1 MQQKV
6 YSADNC
12 WSLYHNSCL
21 FLCWSCCCK
30 INSFL
35 QVRTTLLQQTF
46 KYLRDMLFTD
56 TTQDWLSPAWKSCPV
71 HGNRYYFSV
80 RRDGRRAF
88 EINRAKWQLHPIT
101 VLLQLLR
108 LVYRDLYVIFPA
120 QRCSWGADTLSA
132 NADECMWAFLKN
144 WDTSLVSVPLA
155 AGHDPVSR
163 TALQVM
169 DMCH

>member
-1 MQQKV
+1 MFDVGRERRSRIVIQQSLHDFDCDITINHCMTLSFWNKGAYPCPDRVISVLSPLPDEMQQKV
-6 YSADNC
+6 YSADDC

-21 FLCWSCCCK
+21 FLCWSCCSVSK

-35 QVRTTLLQQTF
+35 QVRATLLQQTF

-88 EINRAKWQLHPIT
+88 EINP
-101 VLLQLLR
+101 
-108 LVYRDLYVIFPA
+108 
-120 QRCSWGADTLSA
+120 C
-132 NADECMWAFLKN
+132 
-144 WDTSLVSVPLA
+144 
-155 AGHDPVSR
+155 
-163 TALQVM
+163 
-169 DMCH
+169 